1 MKKMLIVA
9 LAIPL
14 LLFAKGEAMGYLG
27 VGVTELSEAM
37 KTAIDIEHGI
47 LVDKVYEESPAEK
60 ADIKMGDIIMEID
73 GAKIHDYK
81 DLKHTVRSKPN
92 EKVKLHIYRSK
103 KMITKNVELGEKEE
117 KKMKMRMPDI
127 EMDMPDVEEMKKMV
141 IINKEKLTKEL
152 EKLKEELERL
162 KLDLEELKDKFKE

>member
-1 MKKMLIVA
+1 MKKTLIFA

-14 LLFAKGEAMGYLG
+14 LLFAKEENMGYLG

-73 GAKIHDYK
+73 GSKIHNYK
-81 DLKHTVRSKPN
+81 DLKHAIRSKPN

-103 KMITKNVELGEKEE
+103 KTITKDVELGEKEE
-117 KKMKMRMPDI
+117 KKLKICMPDI
-127 EMDMPDVEEMKKMV
+127 EMDMPDVEEIKKL
-141 IINKEKLTKEL
+141 IIVDKEKLTEEL
-152 EKLKEELERL
+152 EKLKGELEKL
-162 KLDLEELKDKFKE
+162 KLDLKELKDKYKE